1 MSGRRGRR
9 LATAVASCCA
19 LRGVSAQQVP
29 GAPPPGQPATAA
41 PATARGL
48 AVRIDSLLDL
58 PSVIERARGASP
70 VIAQAEE
77 GLRVARSGVRVAN
90 GAFLPTVSANSAALR
105 SNVLSATGAGVAG
118 APIPASD
125 DAYSAGLSSSL
136 DLFTGG
142 RRGAERRR
150 ASADL
155 AAATAT
161 DRSQTYAIA
170 LVASRAYYEALRGA
184 DLLTAAA
191 SRVTRAERGLKY
203 AQDRVRAGTAT
214 KSDELRARLELTG
227 ARQQQLAARDTL
239 QSAAFA
245 LGRVVGADVPIG
257 ANPPASLEPRPL
269 ALSDSAV
276 VQLAVTSAPAVEA
289 AQAAREAGSASVRA
303 SRTLYVPNVRLTGGY
318 NWARESAVIGAVR
331 PGWQLALGTSLP
343 LFNGFLREDAIT
355 RAEATAHVARSTAL
369 DAQRQARSDA
379 SRLVSALHFAEEG
392 AAAAQED
399 LRVQTERYRAGISTI
414 LDQLTSEVALTQAQ
428 LGLGERELRRE
439 LIQRRRDPGA
449 VPLRLH
455 AQIFL
460 RRAHG
465 LVGEH
470 DVLLGEM
477 QPTEQARSV
486 APNLSAHVRRVR
498 LRHVR
503 AGLGARDSVLAQ
515 EAVEQRERRAKC
527 ELPTRTHR
535 SEDRRLPG
543 PVVAAGE
550 TDVREVQRAR

>member
-1 MSGRRGRR
+1 MNGKRGRS
-9 LATAVASCCA
+9 LVAVVALFCA
-19 LRGVSAQQVP
+19 IEGAAAQQVP
-29 GAPPPGQPATAA
+29 AA
-41 PATARGL
+41 PTDAAPVTVRGL

-58 PSVIERARGASP
+58 PSVIERARAASP

-77 GLRVARSGVRVAN
+77 GLRVARSEVRVAT
-90 GAFLPTVSANSAALR
+90 GAYLPSLSANSAALR
-105 SNVLSATGAGVAG
+105 SNILSSTGGGGVVG
-118 APIPASD
+118 DPIPATA

-142 RRGAERRR
+142 RRGAERQR

-155 AAATAT
+155 VAATAT
-161 DRSQTYAIA
+161 DRSQSYAIA

-257 ANPPASLEPRPL
+257 AKAPTSLEPTPL
-269 ALSDSAV
+269 ALSDSQV

-343 LFNGFLREDAIT
+343 LFNGFQREDAIT

-369 DAQRQARSDA
+369 DVQRQVRSDA
-379 SRLVSALHFAEEG
+379 ARLVTALHFAEENVALAEEG
-392 AAAAQED
+392 VRAAQED
-399 LRVQTERYRAGISTI
+399 LRVQTERYRAGISTL
-414 LDQLTSEVALTQAQ
+414 LDELTSQVALTQAE
-428 LGLGERELRRE
+428 LGRVAARYNY
-439 LIQRRRDPGA
+439 Q
-449 VPLRLH
+449 VT
-455 AQIFL
+455 
-460 RRAHG
+460 RASLEA
-465 LVGEH
+465 LVG
-470 DVLLGEM
+470 
-477 QPTEQARSV
+477 
-486 APNLSAHVRRVR
+486 
-498 LRHVR
+498 
-503 AGLGARDSVLAQ
+503 
-515 EAVEQRERRAKC
+515 
-527 ELPTRTHR
+527 RT
-535 SEDRRLPG
+535 L
-543 PVVAAGE
+543 
-550 TDVREVQRAR
+550 

>member
-1 MSGRRGRR
+1 MNGTRGRH
-9 LATAVASCCA
+9 LVTAVALLCA
-19 LRGVSAQQVP
+19 MRGASAQQVP
-29 GAPPPGQPATAA
+29 TSPPAGAPAAGA
-41 PATARGL
+41 PATSAPITVRGL

-58 PSVIERARGASP
+58 PSVIERARAASP

-90 GAFLPTVSANSAALR
+90 GAFLPTISANSAALR
-105 SNVLSATGAGVAG
+105 SNVLSTGGGVAG
-118 APIPASD
+118 SPIPASD

-142 RRGAERRR
+142 RRGAERQR

-155 AAATAT
+155 VAATAT

-184 DLLTAAA
+184 DLLAAAA

-245 LGRVVGADVPIG
+245 LGRVVGADVPVG
-257 ANPPASLEPRPL
+257 AKPPASLEPAPL

-343 LFNGFLREDAIT
+343 LFNGFQREDAIT

-369 DAQRQARSDA
+369 DVQRQVRSDA
-379 SRLVSALHFAEEG
+379 ARLVSALHLAEENVSL
-392 AAAAQED
+392 AEEAVRAAQED
-399 LRVQTERYRAGISTI
+399 LRVQTERYRAGISTV
-414 LDQLTSEVALTQAQ
+414 LDELTSQVALTQAE
-428 LGLGERELRRE
+428 LGRVAARYNY
-439 LIQRRRDPGA
+439 
-449 VPLRLH
+449 
-455 AQIFL
+455 QIT
-460 RRAHG
+460 RASLEA
-465 LVGEH
+465 LVG
-470 DVLLGEM
+470 
-477 QPTEQARSV
+477 
-486 APNLSAHVRRVR
+486 
-498 LRHVR
+498 
-503 AGLGARDSVLAQ
+503 
-515 EAVEQRERRAKC
+515 
-527 ELPTRTHR
+527 RT
-535 SEDRRLPG
+535 L
-543 PVVAAGE
+543 
-550 TDVREVQRAR
+550 